1 LAIRPRAWI
10 LAAALVVIASPLRAA
25 AQEPPPAPAS
35 PTSQPTPP
43 ASRREPAGYRIAP
56 GDVLHIMVWNEP
68 SLSTDA
74 PVRLDGKITVPLL
87 GDLQAAGRT
96 PDELTVEIRTSL
108 KRFLEVP
115 QVTVSVAQA
124 VSARF
129 YVIGEVTTS
138 GSFALTGRIT
148 ILQALAIAGGFR
160 EFAHRERIMVI
171 RDAPDGGRIA
181 IGFNYRDLESGI
193 KLEQDIPLAP
203 GDIIIVP

>member
-1 LAIRPRAWI
+1 
-10 LAAALVVIASPLRAA
+10 
-25 AQEPPPAPAS
+25 
-35 PTSQPTPP
+35 
-43 ASRREPAGYRIAP
+43 
-56 GDVLHIMVWNEP
+56 MVWNEP

-124 VSARF
+124 ISARF

-138 GSFALTGRIT
+138 GSFALNGRIT

-171 RDAPDGGRIA
+171 RDGQDGRVA
-181 IGFNYRDLESGI
+181 ITFNYRDLESGT

>member
-1 LAIRPRAWI
+1 LAIRPWASI
-10 LAAALVVIASPLRAA
+10 LAVALVVIAPLGGSA
-25 AQEPPPAPAS
+25 AQEPPPTPATQAPQTTTAP
-35 PTSQPTPP
+35 PT
-43 ASRREPAGYRIAP
+43 ARREPAGYRIAP

-68 SLSTDA
+68 SLSTDV
-74 PVRLDGKITVPLL
+74 PVPLL

-171 RDAPDGGRIA
+171 RDGQDGRVA
-181 IGFNYRDLESGI
+181 ITFNYRDLESGI

>member
-1 LAIRPRAWI
+1 
-10 LAAALVVIASPLRAA
+10 
-25 AQEPPPAPAS
+25 
-35 PTSQPTPP
+35 
-43 ASRREPAGYRIAP
+43 
-56 GDVLHIMVWNEP
+56 MVWNEP

-74 PVRLDGKITVPLL
+74 PVRLDGKITVPLI

-96 PDELTVEIRTSL
+96 PDELTIEIRTSL
-108 KRFLEVP
+108 RRFLEVP

-138 GSFALTGRIT
+138 GAFPLTGRIT

-171 RDAPDGGRIA
+171 RDGVDGRVA
-181 IGFNYRDLESGI
+181 ITFNYRDLETGT
-193 KLEQDIPLAP
+193 KLEQDIALTP
-203 GDIIIVP
+203 GDVIIVP

>member
-1 LAIRPRAWI
+1 
-10 LAAALVVIASPLRAA
+10 
-25 AQEPPPAPAS
+25 
-35 PTSQPTPP
+35 
-43 ASRREPAGYRIAP
+43 
-56 GDVLHIMVWNEP
+56 HIMVWNEP

-74 PVRLDGKITVPLL
+74 PVGLDGKITVPLL

-115 QVTVSVAQA
+115 QVTVSVAPA

-129 YVIGEVTTS
+129 YVIGEVTAPAS
-138 GSFALTGRIT
+138 SAPPGRTT

-171 RDAPDGGRIA
+171 RDGQDGRIA
-181 IGFNYRDLESGI
+181 I
-193 KLEQDIPLAP
+193 
-203 GDIIIVP
+203 